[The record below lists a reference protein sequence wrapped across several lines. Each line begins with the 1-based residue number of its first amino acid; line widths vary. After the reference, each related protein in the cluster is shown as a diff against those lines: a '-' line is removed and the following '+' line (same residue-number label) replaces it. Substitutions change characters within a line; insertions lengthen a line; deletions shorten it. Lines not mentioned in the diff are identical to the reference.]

1 MSGYEYVFTITNN
14 GSEDNCTMSSSQSI
28 DLAVTAITSP
38 QQGYLTNEETITVT
52 IENRG
57 MKDVSNFIASYQI
70 DDGTPVN
77 ENITNLIEPGKSFE
91 YSFKT
96 KADLSVGKMYR
107 ITVSV
112 DCDGD
117 NDETNN
123 SISANINHIHTVPT
137 PYHCSFD
144 EDTDTGE

>member
-1 MSGYEYVFTITNN
+1 
-14 GSEDNCTMSSSQSI
+14 
-28 DLAVTAITSP
+28 
-38 QQGYLTNEETITVT
+38 
-52 IENRG
+52 

-96 KADLSVGKMYR
+96 KADLSVGKMYK

-123 SISANINHIHTVPT
+123 SISANINHIHAVPI

-144 EDTDTGE
+144 EDTDTGEWNIIDANDDGSTWFIE